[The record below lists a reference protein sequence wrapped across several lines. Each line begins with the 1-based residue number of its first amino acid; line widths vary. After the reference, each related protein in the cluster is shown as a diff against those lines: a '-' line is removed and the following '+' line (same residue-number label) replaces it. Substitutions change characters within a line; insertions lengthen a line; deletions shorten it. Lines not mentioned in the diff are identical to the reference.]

1 MKTIGEKLLIL
12 REERNLKQK
21 ELAELAG
28 ITEATLSRYEN
39 GKREPKGEIISRLA
53 KILNVTTDYLL
64 NDEDSNKKIDTYL
77 DINPNELF
85 ADQLINGFKDKN
97 INLDSLSK
105 EEKAQLIK
113 KIIAVTIALKDD

>member
-21 ELAELAG
+21 ELAELAC
-28 ITEATLSRYEN
+28 ITEAALSRYEN

-64 NDEDSNKKIDTYL
+64 NDEDSNKKVETHSA
-77 DINPNELF
+77 INTNELF
-85 ADQLINGFKDKN
+85 VNQLINGYKDKN
-97 INLDSLSK
+97 INLDSLPK

-113 KIIAVTIALKDD
+113 KIIAVTIALKND

>member
-53 KILNVTTDYLL
+53 KVLNVTTDYLL
-64 NDEDSNKKIDTYL
+64 NDEDCNKKTDTYL
-77 DINPNELF
+77 DINTNELF
-85 ADQLINGFKDKN
+85 VDQLINGYKDKN
-97 INLDSLSK
+97 INLDSLSE

>member
-21 ELAELAG
+21 ELAELAC
-28 ITEATLSRYEN
+28 ITEAALSRYE
-39 GKREPKGEIISRLA
+39 KGEIISRLA

-64 NDEDSNKKIDTYL
+64 NDEDSNKKVETHSA
-77 DINPNELF
+77 INTNELF
-85 ADQLINGFKDKN
+85 VNQLINGYKDKN
-97 INLDSLSK
+97 INLDSLPK

-113 KIIAVTIALKDD
+113 KIIAVTIALKND